1 MTDYFLDT
9 SALVKRYV
17 QEVGTAWVVEA
28 TTQSSSY
35 LHIPRVTGPE
45 LMAALTRKI
54 SRGEVAPGDAQ
65 RAAVN
70 FRSDY
75 HGLYH
80 IVELTPTVAEKAMDL
95 VQRHR
100 LRGYD
105 SVQLAGAV
113 ELQHLRES
121 MGMVPFIFVCADE
134 NLNQCARL
142 EGLTVINPN
151 SQIT

>member
-17 QEVGTAWVVEA
+17 QEVGTAWVVQA
-28 TTQSSSY
+28 TNQSSGY
-35 LHIPRVTGPE
+35 LHILRVTGPE
-45 LMAALTRKI
+45 LVAALTRKMNG
-54 SRGEVAPGDAQ
+54 GEVALGDAQ
-65 RAAVN
+65 RASVN

-75 HGLYH
+75 RELYQ
-80 IVELTPTVAEKAMDL
+80 IVELTPAVAEKAMDL

-121 MGMVPFIFVCADE
+121 VGMVPFVFVCADE

>member
-1 MTDYFLDT
+1 
-9 SALVKRYV
+9 
-17 QEVGTAWVVEA
+17 
-28 TTQSSSY
+28 
-35 LHIPRVTGPE
+35 
-45 LMAALTRKI
+45 
-54 SRGEVAPGDAQ
+54 
-65 RAAVN
+65 
-70 FRSDY
+70 
-75 HGLYH
+75 
-80 IVELTPTVAEKAMDL
+80 MDL

-142 EGLTVINPN
+142 EGLTVTNPN
-151 SQIT
+151 SPIT